1 MSLAPSILESRPRQP
16 VQLGIATKCAAQL
29 RKAKAPKQLT
39 VAVRGGA
46 VHFYWRGL
54 FAGRVVDW
62 GTDWAIEDAR
72 GYPRAFRR
80 TRTAAIALV
89 IENAKRK
96 AADLQGEVRNEAGT
110 Q

>member
-1 MSLAPSILESRPRQP
+1 MSVAPSILESRPRQP
-16 VQLGIATKCAAQL
+16 AQLGVAAKCAAQL
-29 RKAKAPKQLT
+29 RTANAPKQLT

-96 AADLQGEVRNEAGT
+96 AAEPAREAGS
-110 Q
+110 QVGAQ